1 MVRAERESDRAGS
14 VSTFESSLDE
24 LISLSSQEDKEIWW
38 IHLGL
43 NDAVTLSPSRPG
55 GRQVPIV
62 ILNLTT
68 LLYRLKSCPT
78 IPLTED

>member
-1 MVRAERESDRAGS
+1 MVRIERESDRAGS
-14 VSTFESSLDE
+14 VSTFG
-24 LISLSSQEDKEIWW
+24 SQEDKEIWW

-78 IPLTED
+78 IPLTQD